1 MVLMY
6 IRWWVSSLEL
16 PAGRRHARSCMHV
29 NASIPR
35 WWNVNSNSTA
45 GGRPGNPTQHAIGN
59 QLPSANT
66 HGLSSDKEPTG
77 INVLT
82 NSITYS
88 HVTTSQITQFS
99 EFANYLQK
107 QQRRAIHQHWLSV
120 NAIWG
125 HVTGFKT
132 MRTPV
137 KHQPAARTEVQL
149 MSKGFTSQS
158 KHNRSFR
165 TRSSKP
171 ISWHSTEETKPNK
184 TKANKQEQNCLS

>member
-29 NASIPR
+29 NASIRR
-35 WWNVNSNSTA
+35 WWNVNSNCTA

-59 QLPSANT
+59 QLPSGNT
-66 HGLSSDKEPTG
+66 HGLPSDKEPTG
-77 INVLT
+77 INVLR

-99 EFANYLQK
+99 EFSNYLQK
-107 QQRRAIHQHWLSV
+107 QQRLSV

-132 MRTPV
+132 KRTPV
-137 KHQPAARTEVQL
+137 KHQRAPRTEVQL
-149 MSKGFTSQS
+149 MSKCSTPHS
-158 KHNRSFR
+158 KYNRSFR

-171 ISWHSTEETKPNK
+171 ISWHSTEETKPNT